1 MKRLESLLR
10 IIFLK
15 IQPNKRDKQLI
26 DTNFKDNHTT
36 IFNKKYTELQNA
48 ILKASSGIYPEKIIF
63 THDKKNDNSNQDGLV
78 LLNAIFKISNSSNFN
93 ITDVQTGLASLV
105 KLGLVNDFKNISNEL
120 LIREYFKKNLGI

>member
-1 MKRLESLLR
+1 MVVNPK
-10 IIFLK
+10 LK
-15 IQPNKRDKQLI
+15 NLIGVLNKRDKQLI
-26 DTNFKDNHTT
+26 ATNFKDNHTT

-63 THDKKNDNSNQDGLV
+63 TNDKKNNHSNQDGLV

-93 ITDVQTGLASLV
+93 ITDIQTGLASLV